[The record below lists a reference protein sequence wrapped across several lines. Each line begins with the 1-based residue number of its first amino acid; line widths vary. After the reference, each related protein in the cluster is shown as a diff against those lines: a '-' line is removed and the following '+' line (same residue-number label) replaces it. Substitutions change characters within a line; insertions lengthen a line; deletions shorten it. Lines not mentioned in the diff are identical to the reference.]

1 MRLKNAFY
9 HLIVPRLEAFDQECF
24 YKPIAADAESADII
38 HSPQDFYMT
47 PDEKS
52 DTEPFILPHQCEA
65 YIRLSAIARACIYSN
80 LSNLPIRIRPAV
92 FVTGPSGSGK
102 THIARA
108 LATSMNLPFFGISIS
123 EWILI
128 GSTNRGGVSTWP
140 AICQFLSG
148 STRSDGCVIFL
159 DELDKIRTG
168 GGGEYS
174 RFLLTEIYTLLDF
187 RVPQNLRDG
196 DGDPIRETTIRDAEV
211 MLREKTLIIGAGAF
225 QEIWAATV
233 PPIGFGTTVVQPP
246 EPPSLNKLAQYVPRE
261 LIARF
266 ASRLIV
272 LQPLTETGYHD
283 ILATILPRLPDQWR
297 SKFEKLALRL
307 IPEAARQQ
315 QGTRFF
321 EELLLDV
328 VVSERME
335 VSAPLVNAGVKPSD
349 QESLPDLGIF

>member
-1 MRLKNAFY
+1 
-9 HLIVPRLEAFDQECF
+9 
-24 YKPIAADAESADII
+24 
-38 HSPQDFYMT
+38 MT
-47 PDEKS
+47 HDEKS

-65 YIRLSAIARACIYSN
+65 YRRLSAIARACIYSN

-140 AICQFLSG
+140 AICQFLSA

-174 RFLLTEIYTLLDF
+174 RFLLTELYTLLDF

-196 DGDPIRETTIRDAEV
+196 DGDPIRETTIREAEV
-211 MLREKTLIIGAGAF
+211 MLREKTLVIGAGAF
-225 QEIWAATV
+225 QEIWAATA
-233 PPIGFGTTVVQPP
+233 PPIGFGTSVVQPP
-246 EPPSLNKLAQYVPRE
+246 EPPSHNKLAQYVPRE

-266 ASRLIV
+266 GSRLIV

-283 ILATILPRLPDQWR
+283 ILATIVPRLPDHWR
-297 SKFEKLALRL
+297 SKFEQLALRR
-307 IPEAARQQ
+307 IPEAVKQQ
-315 QGTRFF
+315 QGTRLF

-335 VSAPLVNAGVKPSD
+335 ISAPLVTAGVKPSD
-349 QESLPDLGIF
+349 QESLPDLEIF